1 MTCFLLWWCYN
12 IFMKVG
18 DLVKYEQPLSDSM
31 DKHAT
36 AYGLVIMMSRTGH
49 QTESAQVL
57 FKDGVTAWFDSQ
69 VLEVVNESR

>member
-1 MTCFLLWWCYN
+1 
-12 IFMKVG
+12 MKVG
-18 DLVKYEQPLSDSM
+18 DLVKYEQPMSDSM
-31 DKHAT
+31 DKHAI

-49 QTESAQVL
+49 QTESVQVL